1 MHGEPTRMFH
11 ACLYP
16 FGAGLMDTL
25 LFDVSMPYTRTSL
38 GMLSVVRHWNTRT
51 VEVVWYRLDA

>member
-1 MHGEPTRMFH
+1 MFH